1 MGWQRIFY
9 KLIVTKKFEIFS
21 FGFVGNCVFQGSI
34 VLIFL
39 CLLVVFDILKVC
51 VTNFLNQLKLISFNE
66 LASRAHSNVWY
77 VGVIDSSR
85 NPEPPICYRR
95 ERQIETSLICGHAT
109 TCSTKSNNK
118 NYTQSSQ
125 LSS

>member
-9 KLIVTKKFEIFS
+9 KLIVTKKCEILS
-21 FGFVGNCVFQGSI
+21 FGFVGNFVFQGSI

-39 CLLVVFDILKVC
+39 CLLVVFDILKVY

-77 VGVIDSSR
+77 VCVIDSSR
-85 NPEPPICYRR
+85 NPEPPICYMR
-95 ERQIETSLICGHAT
+95 ERRIETSLICGHAT
-109 TCSTKSNNK
+109 TCSTKNNNK